1 MISSLELAR
10 ICDVSQGTVDR
21 ALHNRSGI
29 SAVTREK
36 ILKAAQEYGYR
47 PHPGAMEILG
57 KTSNTIGCVIPS
69 INNIFFMDMLNTIR
83 TGICALDKRFV
94 ITPVGNSAEMLDVL
108 QDFSARRCSAVLII
122 PPEDNIPIP
131 PDITRNTVVIS
142 LLSPCSGENTHF
154 LSPDEETAGRDAAAY
169 LISKGHR
176 RILHLTYSRNAYAI
190 KARDCGYA
198 RAMKNHNLNPVTLI
212 EKEVTCLPDLIQRQK
227 ATAIFCH
234 NDWLALTA
242 IRILTE
248 AGLHVPKDVSVLGV
262 DNSPT
267 FTSLYPDIT
276 TLEYPSEWIRD
287 QAVRIISGKK
297 PLRKQIRFR
306 IIERASTAE
315 NSKRN
320 WAWLLSVML

>member
-10 ICDVSQGTVDR
+10 ICGVSQGTVDR

-29 SAVTREK
+29 SAHTRKK
-36 ILKAAQEYGYR
+36 ILKAAEEHGYR
-47 PHPGAMEILG
+47 PHPGALEILG
-57 KTSNTIGCVIPS
+57 KTSNTVGCVIPS

-83 TGICALDKRFV
+83 SGICDLNKRFV
-94 ITPVGNSAEMLDVL
+94 ITPVGDCTEMLEVL
-108 QDFSARRCSAVLII
+108 HDFSARRCPAVVIV

-131 PDITRNTVVIS
+131 PDITRNTTIIC
-142 LLSPCSGENTHF
+142 LLSPCRAENTHF
-154 LSPDEETAGRDAAAY
+154 LSPDEEITGRDAAAY

-190 KARDCGYA
+190 NARNRGYA
-198 RAMKNHNLNPVTLI
+198 RAMKNHNLTPVTLI
-212 EKEVTCLPDLIQRQK
+212 EKEVTCLPDRIQREK

-242 IRILTE
+242 IRKLTT
-248 AGLHVPKDVSVLGV
+248 AGLRVPEDVSVLGV

-267 FTSLYPDIT
+267 FISLYPDIT
-276 TLEYPSEWIRD
+276 TLEYPSKWIRD

-297 PLRKQIRFR
+297 PLRKQIRFK

-315 NSKRN
+315 HSKRN
-320 WAWLLSVML
+320 